1 MADVEFTV
9 TGLAELSKKLKE
21 MPIKLAKN
29 GLRAAVNAGAEVIR
43 KDAKA
48 RVPVKTG
55 NVRKNIYKKQIREKS
70 NNFQQTY
77 YVGVKLGRKRKLAP
91 TKLNVRKQRVGQLY
105 DVESSAYY
113 WRFLE
118 FGTSKLPA
126 RPFLR
131 PAFDTK
137 KSQAVDA
144 MAKKLKERI
153 DKYAGEK

>member
-1 MADVEFTV
+1 MADINFTV

-21 MPIKLAKN
+21 MPVKLARN

-43 KDAKA
+43 KDAVS
-48 RVPVKTG
+48 RVPVDTG
-55 NVRKNIYKKQIREKS
+55 RLKKSIYKKQIREKS
-70 NNFQQTY
+70 NNLQQTFF
-77 YVGVKLGRKRKLAP
+77 VGARNGKKYRQADK
-91 TKLNVRKQRVGQLY
+91 
-105 DVESSAYY
+105 DAYY

-131 PAFDTK
+131 PAFDARK
-137 KSQAVDA
+137 NDAVDA
-144 MAKKLKERI
+144 IGRKLKERI

>member
-1 MADVEFTV
+1 MADLEFTV

-43 KDAKA
+43 KDAVT
-48 RVPVKTG
+48 RVPVLTG
-55 NVRKNIYKKQIREKS
+55 RLKKAIYKKQIRELS
-70 NNFQQTY
+70 NNVQQTFF
-77 YVGVKLGRKRKLAP
+77 VGARNGKKYKKAD
-91 TKLNVRKQRVGQLY
+91 K
-105 DVESSAYY
+105 DAYY

>member
-1 MADVEFTV
+1 MADINLTV

-21 MPIKLAKN
+21 MPVKLARN

-43 KDAKA
+43 KDAA
-48 RVPVKTG
+48 SRVPVDTRRLK
-55 NVRKNIYKKQIREKS
+55 KAIYKKQIREKS
-70 NNFQQTY
+70 NNVQQTFF
-77 YVGVKLGRKRKLAP
+77 VGARNGKKYRKADK
-91 TKLNVRKQRVGQLY
+91 
-105 DVESSAYY
+105 DAYY

-137 KSQAVDA
+137 KSEAVDA
-144 MAKKLKERI
+144 MARKLKERI

>member
-1 MADVEFTV
+1 MADIDFTV
-9 TGLAELSKKLKE
+9 LGLDELSKKLKE

-29 GLRAAVNAGAEVIR
+29 GLRAAVNAGAQVVYKEAR
-43 KDAKA
+43 A
-48 RVPVKTG
+48 RVPVDTG
-55 NVRKNIYKKQIREKS
+55 RVKKNIYKKQIREKS
-70 NNFQQTY
+70 NNVQQTY
-77 YVGVKLGRKRKLAP
+77 YVGVRLGSGGTYAK
-91 TKLNVRKQRVGQLY
+91 TKANVRKGRVGKSY
-105 DVESSAYY
+105 DTESRAFY

-137 KSQAVDA
+137 KTQAVDA